1 MKKIIIIF
9 LVIATVLVLFPKFIN
24 ESYDIVTINDVE
36 QNKELILEYL
46 ENKTDDLATP
56 NSDNGRMS
64 ASFVLLGVDKNE
76 IYVDVLKIEY
86 LEENGRLLDETGNTV
101 IVLMVLYTSKINNKL
116 NIINHNAPRDGIYY
130 GEDLGKLFPNDIN
143 FPRNENNKIL
153 FPESKKRALEKII

>member
-1 MKKIIIIF
+1 M
-9 LVIATVLVLFPKFIN
+9 
-24 ESYDIVTINDVE
+24 
-36 QNKELILEYL
+36 
-46 ENKTDDLATP
+46 ATP

-86 LEENGRLLDETGNTV
+86 FEENGRLLDETGNTV